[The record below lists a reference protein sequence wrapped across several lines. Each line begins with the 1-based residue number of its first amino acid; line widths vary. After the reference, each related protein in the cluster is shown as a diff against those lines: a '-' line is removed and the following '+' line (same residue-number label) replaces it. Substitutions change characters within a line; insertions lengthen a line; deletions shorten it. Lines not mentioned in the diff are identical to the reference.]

1 MSTPPA
7 GAAAPRPRQ
16 RLRWLRW
23 AAVGLFAGLG
33 AGALAGLVL
42 SRFIEL
48 PAVEALTTYRPS
60 AATLVKARDG
70 SQLGSFAVERR
81 LPVTGEQI
89 PQVFRDAVIA
99 VEDANFYRHPGVD
112 PRGILRAVVSNLL
125 ARRSTGQ
132 GGSTLTQQLARRLF
146 LTPEK
151 RLTRKL
157 KEALLAIEI
166 EQRFAKDE
174 IFTLWAN
181 QMNFGHGNYGV
192 EAAARFYF
200 GKPASGL
207 TLTEA
212 ALLAGIPQRPTD
224 LSPINRPERATA
236 RRNHVLRRMR
246 EEGMIDEA
254 AFAAASAAPL
264 GASPHTDRNA
274 SAAYFVEE
282 VRRSIEDR
290 YGSRQMLEG
299 GLTVET
305 TLDPALQA
313 LAEQSLRDGLVAL
326 QHRLGWPGAKRNVI
340 DLGGDVA
347 RWEEPGWA
355 YLAWRPGELAF
366 AVVTDVQTER
376 ATARIADRQ
385 LLLTRKSI
393 EWTGRTSL
401 TRLVK
406 RGDIVLVRLHTVPA
420 ERTAVL
426 TVTLEPEPNVE
437 GAIVVLDNRTGA
449 LLALVGGFDFDRS
462 EWDRA
467 MQAARQCGSA
477 FKPFVYIAAL
487 ERGFAPS
494 DTIFDGPVLLPDEK
508 GELTYTPLNY
518 ERQYEGIVTL
528 RRALE
533 HSLNA
538 SAVKLQAMIGGD
550 AVIDVARRLG
560 VKAKLAPYA
569 SMALGSFEITLVD
582 LAAAYA
588 GIANRGQVPEPYFI
602 ARVRDQG
609 GKPLDEFRPVIRQA
623 LREDV
628 AYVMTHMLEGVVDRG
643 TAAKAA
649 GLPANLAGKT
659 GTTDDYTDA
668 WFVGFSPR
676 ITCAVWVGRD
686 MKERIGRGMT
696 GAEAALPTWISFM
709 EAYLARQSDAVRA
722 EEFPV
727 PAGIVMIPIDR
738 RTGLR
743 VVPACGS
750 EGLLEAML
758 EGREPGDCGPSW
770 HDIVAMPWP
779 QQLAFYEYKPGEPP
793 TSVEAI
799 AAAEQKLFG
808 QDDADQPKP

>member
-33 AGALAGLVL
+33 AGALAGLIL

-81 LPVTGEQI
+81 LPVAFDQI
-89 PQVFRDAVIA
+89 PQVFRDAVVA
-99 VEDANFYRHPGVD
+99 VEDANFYQHPGVD
-112 PRGILRAVVSNLL
+112 PRGVLRAVVRNLL

-132 GGSTLTQQLARRLF
+132 GGSTLTQQLARQLF

-151 RLTRKL
+151 RWERKI
-157 KEALLAIEI
+157 KEALLAVEI

-192 EAAARFYF
+192 EAASRFYF
-200 GKPASGL
+200 GKPAADL

-224 LSPINRPERATA
+224 LSPINRPERAKA

-246 EEGMIDEA
+246 EEGMIDQAE
-254 AFAAASAAPL
+254 FAAASAAPL

-282 VRRSIEDR
+282 VRRSVEDR
-290 YGSRQMLEG
+290 FGSRQMLEG

-313 LAEQSLRDGLVAL
+313 LAERSLRDGLTAL
-326 QHRLGWPGAKRNVI
+326 QRRLGWPGAKRNVV
-340 DLGGDVA
+340 DLGGDVE
-347 RWEEPGWA
+347 RWEEPGWP
-355 YLAWRPGELAF
+355 YLSWRQGDLAF
-366 AVVTDVQTER
+366 AIVTDVQAER
-376 ATARIADRQ
+376 ATARIADRPV
-385 LLLTRKSI
+385 LLDRKAV

-406 RGDIVLVRLHTVPA
+406 RGDIVLVRLLNVPA
-420 ERTAVL
+420 ERGTTL
-426 TVTLEPEPNVE
+426 TVALEPEPNVE
-437 GAIVVLDNRTGA
+437 GAIVVLDNHTGA

-462 EWDRA
+462 QWDRA

-487 ERGFAPS
+487 EQGFAPS

-538 SAVKLQAMIGGD
+538 SAVKMQAIIGGD

-560 VKAKLAPYA
+560 VKATLAPYS

-602 ARVRDQG
+602 ARVRDHE
-609 GKPLDEFRPVIRQA
+609 GKPLEERRPVIRQA

-628 AYVMTHMLEGVVDRG
+628 AYLMTHMLEGVVDRG

-649 GLPANLAGKT
+649 GLPASLAGKT

-668 WFVGFSPR
+668 WFIGFSPR
-676 ITCAVWVGRD
+676 ITCGVWVGRD

-696 GAEAALPTWISFM
+696 GAEAALPTWMAFM
-709 EAYLARQSDAVRA
+709 ESYLARQSEAVRG

-727 PAGIVMIPIDR
+727 PAGVVMVPVDK

-743 VVPACGS
+743 VVPACGT
-750 EGLLEAML
+750 EGILEALL
-758 EGREPGDCGPSW
+758 EGREPADCGPSW
-770 HDIVAMPWP
+770 HEIVAMPWP
-779 QQLAFYEYKPGEPP
+779 QQLAFYEYKAGEPP
-793 TSVEAI
+793 TTVEAI
-799 AAAEQKLFG
+799 AAAERKLLG
-808 QDDADQPKP
+808 LDDDEPEP